1 MTKQKEYT
9 LSREMYRKIKQ
20 MNSTEMG
27 AFLNNVFQEGFDA
40 AIKNTNNISVKD
52 LHQAIKT
59 VKGIG
64 DKRMTEIDRAI
75 EKLFKER
82 SDDIG

>member
-59 VKGIG
+59 VKDIG